1 MRIEIKFNE
10 SFKAPIGSPRP
21 RFRNAGRF
29 VQTYMPTSY
38 MNHKDYIRKQ
48 MPKLLLTS
56 SLKVSL
62 FSTLSSKSWS
72 KIKITSD
79 RSV

>member
-1 MRIEIKFNE
+1 
-10 SFKAPIGSPRP
+10 
-21 RFRNAGRF
+21 
-29 VQTYMPTSY
+29 MPTSY

-48 MPKLLLTS
+48 MPKLFT

-62 FSTLSSKSWS
+62 FFYFIPPKVGVKNQKL
-72 KIKITSD
+72 TSD

>member
-1 MRIEIKFNE
+1 MKILKHLLDHLGHDLETLE
-10 SFKAPIGSPRP
+10 DLFK
-21 RFRNAGRF
+21 
-29 VQTYMPTSY
+29 TYMPTSY

-62 FSTLSSKSWS
+62 FFYFIPPKVGVKS
-72 KIKITSD
+72 KITSD
-79 RSV
+79 RPV

>member
-1 MRIEIKFNE
+1 MKVL
-10 SFKAPIGSPRP
+10 KAPIGSPRP
-21 RFRNAGRF
+21 RFRNGRF

-62 FSTLSSKSWS
+62 FFYFIPPKSWS
-72 KIKITSD
+72 KIKNY
-79 RSV
+79 